1 MSDEYG
7 PNKPCQRTGPT
18 QPLTVAAD
26 EHLVIDLTPCCPWCF
41 EDAGSRWCRCD
52 PIAENHPHR
61 QRHRPGATAVIT
73 LLTVLCA
80 VLFIGA
86 TGFFIA
92 WGRAERLAFE
102 AEQRATRAE
111 ARLEER
117 RCASTADRALAQHW
131 ATVPREQPTQPL
143 PKTDTTDPAAT
154 RRLHVVIPYRVA
166 SRKDH
171 LL

>member
-1 MSDEYG
+1 M
-7 PNKPCQRTGPT
+7 
-18 QPLTVAAD
+18 
-26 EHLVIDLTPCCPWCF
+26 
-41 EDAGSRWCRCD
+41 
-52 PIAENHPHR
+52 IA
-61 QRHRPGATAVIT
+61 
-73 LLTVLCA
+73 LLTALCA

-92 WGRAERLAFE
+92 WGRAERHAAE
-102 AEQRATRAE
+102 AEQRAQRAE

-117 RCASTADRALAQHW
+117 RQADRALAAHW
-131 ATVPREQPTQPL
+131 ATVPREQPTELPSELPTQPL
-143 PKTDTTDPAAT
+143 PKTDTADTAAT